1 MIIQLSQ
8 TKIEETKTIIVS
20 YTYHRNNHNYK
31 YILIWWQFELFSLIN
46 KFQYWRKITEEWL
59 KICSLHDFLQL
70 KLLFKI

>member
-20 YTYHRNNHNYK
+20 YTYHIRNNHNYK

-46 KFQYWRKITEEWL
+46 KFQY
-59 KICSLHDFLQL
+59 
-70 KLLFKI
+70 